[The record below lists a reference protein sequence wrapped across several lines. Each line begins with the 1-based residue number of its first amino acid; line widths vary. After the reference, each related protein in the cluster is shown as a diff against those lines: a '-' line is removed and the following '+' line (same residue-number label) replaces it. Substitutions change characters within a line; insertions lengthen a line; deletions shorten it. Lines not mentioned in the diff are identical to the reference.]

1 MRQRESQGFPCGSD
15 GKESAWNAGDL
26 GSIPGS
32 GRPLEKEMT
41 THYSILAW
49 RLSWRSLEGY
59 SPWGSQRVGRNWV
72 TNTFIIHFSKEKS
85 CLCFP
90 FLHLGASFLH
100 VCSKVSALF
109 VTEEA
114 ISSLHFFACHLCLKS
129 VSHTWVGLLLDSLFH
144 FIDCMS
150 KLSVASHCL
159 WLS

>member
-1 MRQRESQGFPCGSD
+1 MEKPGRLQSMGITKSWTQLSD
-15 GKESAWNAGDL
+15 EHF
-26 GSIPGS
+26 
-32 GRPLEKEMT
+32 
-41 THYSILAW
+41 HYSL
-49 RLSWRSLEGY
+49 
-59 SPWGSQRVGRNWV
+59 
-72 TNTFIIHFSKEKS
+72 SKEKS